1 MATISVPLNKEQAA
15 SLDVL
20 VKSGA
25 GANRADVMRKAL
37 VRLSETEAVEAV
49 LRASREPSL
58 KGDLRAL
65 AKKLK

>member
-1 MATISVPLNKEQAA
+1 MGTISVPLDKAQEDA
-15 SLDVL
+15 LDTL
-20 VKSGA
+20 VKGGA

-37 VRLSETEAVEAV
+37 QRLAEAEAVEAV

-65 AKKLK
+65 AKKLG